1 MWVKLIMKYLSG
13 LDWLHFNLKTIVAVL
28 STSSFVKIH
37 ESFGEL
43 VNNAITNY
51 PEEKDSDEQKSRKF
65 FNVKDGNE
73 TIVHQIS
80 VANALFLNKDFEIKP
95 AYKTAAQ
102 TIYHSEVENL
112 DFSTKSVEAKNT
124 INK

>member
-1 MWVKLIMKYLSG
+1 M
-13 LDWLHFNLKTIVAVL
+13 
-28 STSSFVKIH
+28 
-37 ESFGEL
+37 

-51 PEEKDSDEQKSRKF
+51 PEDSDEQKSRKF

-80 VANALFLNKDFEIKP
+80 VANALFLNKDFEIRP

-112 DFSTKSVEAKNT
+112 DFATKSVEAKNT